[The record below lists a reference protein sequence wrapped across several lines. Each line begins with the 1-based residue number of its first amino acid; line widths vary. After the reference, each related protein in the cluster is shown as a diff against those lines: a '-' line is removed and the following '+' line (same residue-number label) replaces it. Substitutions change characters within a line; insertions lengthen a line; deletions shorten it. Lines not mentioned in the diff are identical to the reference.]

1 MRRGAIF
8 ELVLYSL
15 VAAGLATAVA
25 LGFHWLPEAASRQA
39 GRVFFLYWLATGISI
54 LVFSVVVAVLVYTII
69 HFRAAPDDHSDGPP
83 IHGNTRL
90 EIAWTIVPTVLVIV
104 IGVASAIVLSK
115 NSDAG
120 TNPLIVK
127 VTAEQFAWEFSYPHD
142 GNVSAGQL
150 RLPLNRP
157 VKLEMVSKD
166 VIHSF
171 WVPEFAQKQDVVP
184 GITTTLVITPDKLG
198 TYPLICTEL
207 CGLGHALMR
216 SQAVVMEPAAF
227 EAWVK
232 NTSSA
237 VAGGGPGAG
246 KAVFIAQGCG
256 ACHTFKAAG
265 ATGKVGPD
273 LDTQIVKD
281 AQLAGLSVP
290 DFIRQS
296 IVDPNAFISAGF
308 PKNLMPGNF
317 GSLPKDQ
324 LDALINYLVPTST
337 KTVSP

>member
-1 MRRGAIF
+1 MRRGAIV
-8 ELVLYSL
+8 ELVIYSL
-15 VAAGLATAVA
+15 VAAGFATAVA
-25 LGFHWLPEAASRQA
+25 LGFNWLPDPASTQA
-39 GRVFFLYWLATGISI
+39 KRIFDLYWLATGISI
-54 LVFSVVVAVLVYTII
+54 LVFAVVTAVLLYSVI
-69 HFRAAPDDHSDGPP
+69 HFRARPDDHGDGPP

-90 EIAWTIVPTVLVIV
+90 EIAWTLIPTVLVIV
-104 IGVASAIVLSK
+104 IGIASAIVLSR

-120 TNPLIVK
+120 TNPLEVK
-127 VTAEQFAWEFSYPHD
+127 VTAEQFAWQFAYPHN
-142 GNVSAGQL
+142 GNVTAAEL
-150 RLPLNRP
+150 RLPLNRT
-157 VKLEMVSKD
+157 VKLTMNSKD

-184 GITTTLVITPDKLG
+184 GITTTLVITPDRLG
-198 TYPLICTEL
+198 TFPLICTEL

-216 SQAVVMEPAAF
+216 SEAIVMEPAAF
-227 EAWVK
+227 DEWVK
-232 NTSSA
+232 GNASA
-237 VAGGGPGAG
+237 VSGGGAAAG
-246 KAVFIAQGCG
+246 KSVFVAQGCS

-265 ATGKVGPD
+265 ATAKVGPD

-296 IVDPNAFISAGF
+296 IVDPNAYVPAGF
-308 PKNLMPGNF
+308 PKNVMPGNF

-324 LDALINYLVPTST
+324 LDALINYLAPTST

>member
-1 MRRGAIF
+1 MRRGAVVQ
-8 ELVLYSL
+8 LVVFGLI
-15 VAAGLATAVA
+15 AAAIATAVA
-25 LGFHWLPEAASRQA
+25 LGFNWLPAPASRQA
-39 GRVFFLYWLATGISI
+39 GRIFFLYWLATGISI
-54 LVFSVVVAVLVYTII
+54 LVFAVVTAVMAYSII

-90 EIAWTIVPTVLVIV
+90 EIAWTLVPTLLVIV
-104 IGVASAIVLSK
+104 IGVASAIVLSR

-120 TNPLIVK
+120 TNPLIVN
-127 VTAEQFAWEFSYPHD
+127 VTAEQFAWQFTYPHQ
-142 GNVSAGQL
+142 GNVTAAEL
-150 RLPLNRP
+150 RLPLNRT
-157 VKLEMVSKD
+157 VKLVMQTKD

-184 GITTTLVITPDKLG
+184 GLTTTLVITPDRLG
-198 TYPLICTEL
+198 TYPVICTEL

-216 SQAVVMEPAAF
+216 SEAIVMTPADF
-227 EAWVK
+227 DAWAK
-232 NTSSA
+232 ANASA
-237 VAGGGPGAG
+237 VSGGGAAAG
-246 KAVFIAQGCG
+246 KAVFGAQGCG

-273 LDTQIVKD
+273 LDNLLKD

-296 IVDPNAFISAGF
+296 IVDPNAYVPPGF
-308 PKNLMPGNF
+308 PKNVMPGNF
-317 GSLPKDQ
+317 GSLPKSQ